1 MFYTVVFIFNF
12 LNIVMTQIFSI
23 SSLFIVSLFFAQQIS
38 SQTIVNVYQL
48 PNSTYWNQAYGIAN
62 DSNHLFISSSTST
75 TSITNYGSIY
85 TLDMNGNIV
94 DSTATTLGSSQGLA
108 FDGTNF
114 FYIRRYTAT
123 CSVIKITKTGTVIDS
138 LRFSSKY
145 IGGITWDGTHIW
157 ISDYYPSNG
166 MLYKIN
172 WSTKTIVDSFSTI
185 GAQPTGLAFDG
196 NSIYYAMDRFSTEPN
211 LNLIY
216 VVNPTNGDTIRTIQ
230 MPDNNPLGDIN
241 PRGITISG
249 RFLWLVAKSLVYPTR
264 QALYQYDLSGS
275 GTPAIHLPV
284 NVFDVGNV
292 AIGTSGQANGT
303 IQNLGLGNLVLDS
316 IQQLFSTSFSTNIQT
331 PQTIA
336 PGNSINF
343 TLTFTP
349 QSFDRDSA
357 YFRLLSNDI
366 VRGIKTIKIF
376 GKGIS
381 AFGFINVPDSFSYGV
396 RRINSSTKW
405 NLKIQNAANDE
416 LIVDSAAMISLT
428 GGFYFHN
435 VVFPFT
441 VPPLSSVTMR
451 VFYYPT
457 NVGQHSAT
465 LRIYNN
471 STNAPEADITLS
483 GMSEPQSL
491 AIAVPFWSHTVVDH
505 PISNT
510 FRLVKAVRTINDI
523 SGDGKPEII
532 VSTENYWTM
541 ALNGNASGETDSLWA
556 FTTYIHNASAGSIGT
571 AGDYS
576 HQKALEVASDLNGD
590 GFQDVVIGTGGG
602 NEHVYAI
609 DGRNGRIIWTYGTDH
624 PDSFSM
630 GDFTGVDAKRD
641 FTGDGIPDVAAAA
654 SATDV
659 GGVGGRRS
667 AYLFNGQTGEMLW
680 TAPLEGFTHGIISI
694 GDIDNDAI
702 PDVVGTVGEP
712 TYKAFCFSGAN
723 GVMKWSFSPSATGS
737 AKEVLEFPVAGQT
750 PDVILGAFWGPIF
763 RLDGVTGT
771 QMWSR
776 ATNGDGVMQ
785 LVRLKDVTND
795 GVDEILAALLTGGAM
810 CINGANGNIVWH
822 NFPSENTM
830 GCASISDLNGDG
842 IDEAVFAV
850 QNVGTYF
857 LRGDNGQQLALFP
870 ATTTAQSREIAV
882 APDLDGNNS
891 NEIIIGGKI
900 GNVTLLSG
908 GLDAPQ
914 LVRIEHSIPKTFSLS
929 NNYPNPF
936 NPTTSFRLN
945 IPQLADVEISIFN
958 ILGENVTSFS
968 YESLSAGSHEIT
980 WEGKNDNGENVAS
993 GVYLLRVKVS
1003 DDTKKLFTATK
1014 RLMMLK

>member
-1 MFYTVVFIFNF
+1 MAKIYA
-12 LNIVMTQIFSI
+12 LFS
-23 SSLFIVSLFFAQQIS
+23 FIVCFFFVAEKIH

-48 PNSTYWNQAYGIAN
+48 PNATYWNQTYGIAN
-62 DSNHLFISSSTST
+62 DSNHLFITSSTST
-75 TSITNYGSIY
+75 TSIPNYGYIY
-85 TLDMNGNIV
+85 TLDMNGTIA
-94 DSTATTLGSSQGLA
+94 DSGATSLGSSQGLA

-123 CSVIKITKTGTVIDS
+123 CSIIKITKTGTVIDS

-145 IGGITWDGTHIW
+145 IGGVTWDGTHVW
-157 ISDYYPSNG
+157 ISDYYPSSG

-172 WSTKTIVDSFSTI
+172 WNTKSIVDSFSTI

-196 NSIYYAMDRFSTEPN
+196 SYIYYAMDRFSAEPN

-216 VVNPTNGDTIRTIQ
+216 VVNPTNGDTVRTIQ

-241 PRGITISG
+241 PRGMTIAG
-249 RFLWLVAKSLVYPTR
+249 RFLWLVAKSLWYPTR

-275 GTPAIHLPV
+275 GTPAINLPV
-284 NVFDVGNV
+284 KNFNVGNV
-292 AIGTSGQANGT
+292 AIGTTGEVNGT

-331 PQTIA
+331 PQTIT

-343 TLTFTP
+343 TLSFAP
-349 QSFDRDSA
+349 QSFEPDSA
-357 YFRLLSNDI
+357 YFLLHNNDI
-366 VRGIKTIKIF
+366 VRGTQTIKMF
-376 GKGIS
+376 GTGIS
-381 AFGFINVPDSFSYGV
+381 AFGFINVPDSFHYGA

-405 NLKIQNAANDE
+405 NLKIHNAANDE
-416 LIVDSAAMISLT
+416 LIVDSAAMLSFM
-428 GGFYFHN
+428 GEFYFQN
-435 VVFPFT
+435 VLFPFT
-441 VPPLSSVTMR
+441 VPPLSSVYMR
-451 VFYYPT
+451 VWYHPT
-457 NVGQHSAT
+457 NAGTHTAI
-465 LRIYNN
+465 LRLYNN
-471 STNAPEADITLS
+471 STNAPEADIALS
-483 GMSEPQSL
+483 GIGEPQNL
-491 AIAVPFWSHTVVDH
+491 AIAVPFWSHTIVDH

-510 FRLVKAVRTINDI
+510 FRLVKAVRAINDI

-541 ALNGNASGETDSLWA
+541 ALNGNGSGETDSLWA

-571 AGDYS
+571 ASDYS
-576 HQKALEVASDLNGD
+576 HQKALEVTSDLNND
-590 GFQDVVIGTGGG
+590 GFQDVVIGTGEG

-609 DGRNGRIIWTYGTDH
+609 DGKNGRMIWTYGTDH

-641 FTGDGIPDVAAAA
+641 FTGDGIPDVVAAS

-667 AYLFNGQTGEMLW
+667 AFLFNGQTGELLW
-680 TAPLEGFTHGIISI
+680 TAPLDGFTHGIISI

-723 GVMKWSFSPSATGS
+723 GAVKWSFSPSATGS

-763 RLDGVTGT
+763 RLDGVTGA

-776 ATNGDGVMQ
+776 GTNNHGVMQ
-785 LVRLKDVTND
+785 LVRLRDVTND

-842 IDEAVFAV
+842 IDEAIFAV
-850 QNVGTYF
+850 QNVGTYI
-857 LRGDNGQQLALFP
+857 LRGDNGQQLALYP
-870 ATTTAQSREIAV
+870 ATTTAQSREVAV
-882 APDLDGNNS
+882 VPDLDGNNS
-891 NEIIIGGKI
+891 KEIIIGGKI

-914 LVRIEHSIPKTFSLS
+914 LIRLEQSIPKEFSLG

-936 NPTTSFRLN
+936 NPSTSFRLN
-945 IPQLADVEISIFN
+945 IAKISDVEISIYN
-958 ILGENVTSFS
+958 ILGEHIQSFS
-968 YESLSAGSHEIT
+968 YENLSAGSHEIT
-980 WEGKNDNGENVAS
+980 WDGKNLSGEIVAS
-993 GVYLLRVKVS
+993 GVYLLRVNIR
-1003 DDTKKLFTATK
+1003 DDAKELFTATK
-1014 RLMMLK
+1014 RLMMVK